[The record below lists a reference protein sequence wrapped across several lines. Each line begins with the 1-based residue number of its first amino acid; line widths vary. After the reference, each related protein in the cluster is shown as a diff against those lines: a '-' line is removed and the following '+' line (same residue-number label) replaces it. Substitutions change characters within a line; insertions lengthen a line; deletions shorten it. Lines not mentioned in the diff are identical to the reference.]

1 MAAQRFFRADR
12 VAVIAAVADLAL
24 GIDEGE
30 AERGRHQRA
39 ALAHR
44 LAGVLAKDLQAV
56 QPHFGEAA
64 LETAAA
70 ELLIAQL
77 PAIEVLDM
85 VVEVMAAVLAD
96 GRSCHREGHH
106 EGALGEKR
114 REAHRASKP
123 QARQRQRC

>member
-1 MAAQRFFRADR
+1 MAAQQFFRADR
-12 VAVIAAVADLAL
+12 VAVIGAVADLAL

-70 ELLIAQL
+70 
-77 PAIEVLDM
+77 
-85 VVEVMAAVLAD
+85 
-96 GRSCHREGHH
+96 
-106 EGALGEKR
+106 
-114 REAHRASKP
+114 
-123 QARQRQRC
+123 